1 MTKPKYEDFV
11 WLDTKGDLASGLMR
25 LYFGKSRDD
34 PIPFILTVMPQY
46 VARKTQKTLPLAI
59 QDLQNYCTDK
69 REELR
74 LIAFD
79 FRRRGF
85 NAETLT

>member
-11 WLDTKGDLASGLMR
+11 WLDTKGDLASGLMC
-25 LYFGKSRDD
+25 LYFG
-34 PIPFILTVMPQY
+34 
-46 VARKTQKTLPLAI
+46 
-59 QDLQNYCTDK
+59 NYCTDK
-69 REELR
+69 RQELR